1 MVNRASDSS
10 RMRIWATTPSNPL
23 EPADNSMAREI
34 KNRKQ
39 KKRMGTN
46 YGPES
51 NFSEGPILAH
61 YFLSSKYLL
70 RKKDPENSVRAES

>member
-34 KNRKQ
+34 RNRKQ

-46 YGPES
+46 YGPET
-51 NFSEGPILAH
+51 NFSEGPIG
-61 YFLSSKYLL
+61 
-70 RKKDPENSVRAES
+70 